1 MKDEGNK
8 KSGRGGWRGGGRPRK
23 NRTNKTF
30 SLDPD
35 CLEILRKY
43 AKPSDFVNS
52 AIRHYDASN
61 TRGDFE
67 NR

>member
-1 MKDEGNK
+1 MSEEPK

-35 CLEILRKY
+35 CIDILRRYEKQ
-43 AKPSDFVNS
+43 SDFVNA
-52 AIRHYDASN
+52 AIRYYEAN
-61 TRGDFE
+61 VAKGDFE
-67 NR
+67 TK